1 MRVGSESASA
11 SQMVSCSVIARLSVF
26 DDETFK
32 QRTSSF
38 RSHPAPARFTACLEI
53 DSSYNSPSM
62 SCWRWRVELLIR
74 SSCKSRASERVMLV
88 PFKS

>member
-32 QRTSSF
+32 QRTSPF
-38 RSHPAPARFTACLEI
+38 RSHSAPSRCTACLEI
-53 DSSYNSPSM
+53 ESSCNSPSM
-62 SCWRWRVELLIR
+62 SCWRWRVELLYVR
-74 SSCKSRASERVMLV
+74 VCKSRARESDACTLQ
-88 PFKS
+88 P